1 MIFTF
6 RLKRFIALIML
17 AATFCAG
24 VALSVAGDSYSVFFA
39 SSRRIPV
46 YSVEN
51 GKKTVALTFDAAYG
65 ADKTSAIMDVLEREG
80 VDATFFL
87 VGFWVKNF
95 PDKAK
100 EIAERGF
107 EIGTHS
113 NVHGHMSKMGA
124 SEIKD
129 DLDASMQRIRQATG
143 ITPTVFRAP
152 YGEYDD
158 KVISVAESLG
168 LMTVQWSVDS
178 LDWKNISKATIVE
191 RVRVKA
197 HPGCI
202 VLMHNNSDFVVDALP
217 EIIAY
222 FKAEGY
228 EFCRV
233 GDMIYRQNY
242 YVDNSGRQHLK
253 NN

>member
-1 MIFTF
+1 MIFAIAVKKAL
-6 RLKRFIALIML
+6 RWACAFITLFAT
-17 AATFCAG
+17 AA
-24 VALSVAGDSYSVFFA
+24 VAASTQSHEVFFA
-39 SSRRIPV
+39 ASRRIPV

-51 GKKTVALTFDAAYG
+51 GKKTIALTFDAAYG
-65 ADKTSAIMDVLEREG
+65 ADKTSAIMDVLESEG

-100 EIAERGF
+100 EIADRGF

-113 NVHGHMSKMGA
+113 NVHGHMSRMSA
-124 SEIKD
+124 SAISEDLSASIERIK
-129 DLDASMQRIRQATG
+129 ATTG

-158 KVISVAESLG
+158 KVISVAEELG
-168 LMTVQWSVDS
+168 LITVQWSVDS
-178 LDWKNISKATIVE
+178 LDWKNIS
-191 RVRVKA
+191 RVTVVQRVVNKA
-197 HPGCI
+197 HSGAI
-202 VLMHNNSDFVVDALP
+202 VLMHNNSDFVVEALP
-217 EIIAY
+217 EIIACL
-222 FKAEGY
+222 KADGY

-233 GDMIYRQNY
+233 GDMIYRSNY

-253 NN
+253 DG